1 MMHSLSNKLLF
12 HFMFFLNKTNKHKKK
27 HFKWGKKC
35 FTGIYHLNKYKDI
48 EVLLDPVLHTM
59 AMELQMH
66 TLYPCQNSH
75 IHTHRRTHILICTN
89 PVILYCPYCTNTI
102 FPACLCGTHT
112 HIQRLNKQPY
122 KL

>member
-12 HFMFFLNKTNKHKKK
+12 HFMFFLNKTNKQKKK

-59 AMELQMH
+59 VMELKYKC
-66 TLYPCQNSH
+66 TLY
-75 IHTHRRTHILICTN
+75 T
-89 PVILYCPYCTNTI
+89 
-102 FPACLCGTHT
+102 PAKTHT
-112 HIQRLNKQPY
+112 FTHTDAHTS
-122 KL
+122 